1 MHAYLFANSFLF
13 HYQYIYI
20 WLNVF
25 SDRILTR
32 WLVSIFPLF
41 PLPLQS
47 LFPFRVRWFFQ
58 GVFFLLLAKSIK
70 PFVDAVADIIESPLP
85 SRKIKCNIVFI
96 VKSTDRSVFSSVY
109 RMTWPVNTLVLCW
122 DAWLIPKKTL
132 MTTGCKPTWQV
143 INYFGKVSRGHFN
156 GDSKSFSLSQRV
168 KCVNDSENNV
178 RNVIME

>member
-1 MHAYLFANSFLF
+1 MHTFLLTAF
-13 HYQYIYI
+13 YSII
-20 WLNVF
+20 STFISDWMFF